1 MDKENKEVQAKG
13 FKMNKADPINELQSL
28 LREDLNS
35 MAVIVEDMMRSS
47 SVPRIPEISKHIF
60 SAGGKKLRPLLCL
73 ATAKALDYRQDR
85 HVMLAASIE
94 FIHTATLLHDDVV
107 DESST
112 RRGNK
117 TANILWNNQSSILV
131 GDFLFSKAFQLMVS
145 TGSINI
151 LEVLANTSAKI
162 AESEVLQLSQVKN
175 IETSINTY
183 MKIIE
188 GKTAALF
195 SAASQAGAM
204 ISSENLDYIESF
216 KTYGKAI
223 GLSFQLIDDYL
234 DYMGSPSKMGKNIGD
249 DFNNSKLTFPLISA
263 LEKSNAKEKTFL
275 KESLLKD
282 VKKPEDLFEVIQ
294 IMQKYNTLAETK
306 ETALKWSNIA
316 NAALSKLPK
325 NEFTRLLGLMSNA
338 ICQRSS

>member
-1 MDKENKEVQAKG
+1 MNEV
-13 FKMNKADPINELQSL
+13 DPISELQSL

-35 MAVIVEDMMRSS
+35 MTVIIENMMRSS

-73 ATAKALDYRQDR
+73 ATAKALDYRQDK

-145 TGSINI
+145 TGSIGI

-175 IETSINTY
+175 IEMSINTY
-183 MKIIE
+183 MKIIK
-188 GKTAALF
+188 GKTAELF
-195 SAASQAGAM
+195 SAASQTGAM
-204 ISSENLDYIESF
+204 ISSENSDYIENF
-216 KTYGKAI
+216 KTFGKAI

-275 KESLLKD
+275 HETLLKD
-282 VKKPEDLFEVIQ
+282 EKKPEDFFEVIK
-294 IMQKYNTLAETK
+294 IMEKYNTLVDTK
-306 ETALKWSNIA
+306 EAAIKWSKIA
-316 NAALSKLPK
+316 NAALSELPQ
-325 NEFTRLLGLMSNA
+325 NEFTRLLELMSNA